1 MKTALIAFVAASF
14 APLAMTVPM
23 DAASAQRGGV
33 VMDIF
38 GDQKCPESN
47 GEEIVVCRKLP
58 AYEQYRIPKDLRD
71 AAKDAPA
78 PNWTARAESLQYVG
92 RNGPSTCSPDGNGGE
107 TGCWSRLMNQAR
119 AERKEKKAEE
129 DKVQAALP

>member
-1 MKTALIAFVAASF
+1 MKAPLILIATASLASMAA
-14 APLAMTVPM
+14 LVPV
-23 DAASAQRGGV
+23 DTASAQRGGI

-47 GEEIVVCRKLP
+47 GEEIVVCRRLP

-71 AAKDAPA
+71 AAKDAPT
-78 PNWTARAESLQYVG
+78 PNWTARALNLEYVG
-92 RNGPSTCSPDGNGGE
+92 RNGPSTCTPAASGSE
-107 TGCWSRLMNQAR
+107 TGCWSKLMKEAR
-119 AERKEKKAEE
+119 AERKEKQAEE